1 MAICV
6 RHCGVTQYSSVY
18 LLQQLLQLK
27 GNGRGRTPP
36 NLIEEKNMALGFIKQ
51 LVGPVSGLVSEFIED
66 KDQANKLAHE
76 IATLAEKQH
85 HAEVMAQVEVNK
97 QEAAHKSLF
106 VAGWRPAIGWICGL
120 GMLSNFII
128 VPMTNFVLALLESP
142 VVVPLI
148 ELETMM
154 PVLLGMLGL
163 GGMRSYEKAKGVAR
177 TK

>member
-1 MAICV
+1 
-6 RHCGVTQYSSVY
+6 
-18 LLQQLLQLK
+18 
-27 GNGRGRTPP
+27 
-36 NLIEEKNMALGFIKQ
+36 MALGFLKE
-51 LVGPVSGLVSEFIED
+51 LVTPVTGLVSEFIED

-76 IATLAEKQH
+76 IAKLAEKQH

-128 VPMTNFVLALLESP
+128 VPMTNFVLALVESP

>member
-1 MAICV
+1 
-6 RHCGVTQYSSVY
+6 
-18 LLQQLLQLK
+18 
-27 GNGRGRTPP
+27 
-36 NLIEEKNMALGFIKQ
+36 
-51 LVGPVSGLVSEFIED
+51 
-66 KDQANKLAHE
+66 
-76 IATLAEKQH
+76 
-85 HAEVMAQVEVNK
+85 MAQVDVNK

-128 VPMTNFVLALLESP
+128 VPMTNFVLALMESP

-163 GGMRSYEKAKGVAR
+163 GGMRSYEKAKGIAR
-177 TK
+177 EK

>member
-1 MAICV
+1 
-6 RHCGVTQYSSVY
+6 
-18 LLQQLLQLK
+18 
-27 GNGRGRTPP
+27 
-36 NLIEEKNMALGFIKQ
+36 MALGFIKE
-51 LVGPVSGLVSEFIED
+51 LVGPVTGLVSEFIED
-66 KDQANKLAHE
+66 KDEANRLAHE
-76 IATLAEKQH
+76 ISTLAEKQH

-128 VPMTNFVLALLESP
+128 VPMTNFVLALVESP

>member
-1 MAICV
+1 
-6 RHCGVTQYSSVY
+6 
-18 LLQQLLQLK
+18 
-27 GNGRGRTPP
+27 
-36 NLIEEKNMALGFIKQ
+36 
-51 LVGPVSGLVSEFIED
+51 
-66 KDQANKLAHE
+66 
-76 IATLAEKQH
+76 
-85 HAEVMAQVEVNK
+85 MAQVDVNK

-163 GGMRSYEKAKGVAR
+163 GGMRSYEKAKGIAR
-177 TK
+177 EK

>member
-1 MAICV
+1 
-6 RHCGVTQYSSVY
+6 
-18 LLQQLLQLK
+18 
-27 GNGRGRTPP
+27 
-36 NLIEEKNMALGFIKQ
+36 
-51 LVGPVSGLVSEFIED
+51 
-66 KDQANKLAHE
+66 
-76 IATLAEKQH
+76 
-85 HAEVMAQVEVNK
+85 MAQVEVNK

-163 GGMRSYEKAKGVAR
+163 GGMRSYEKAKGVER